1 MKKIKNIFE
10 SIKLKWLRDTGL
22 TILLIAIIIVAFVGI
37 NIGVEALNLTDIDLT
52 TEQLYTL
59 TDESKEII
67 AKIPVEDKIE
77 IYLFD
82 YPENSSVVDLVKQY
96 MKVSD
101 SISMEVTTTSDRAD
115 IASEYNVLDGS
126 YTILIVSGDKYKM
139 FTNYDLYVVDYNTR
153 TSTDITEQRLT
164 NSIIAVSSIG
174 ETTPIY
180 VLTGH
185 DEYGI
190 DTHLTTLKTYLE
202 LENYELKELDL
213 LVTDKVPDDCSALII
228 ATPQKDFTE
237 LEANKI
243 KDYINNGGNI
253 LWMTEP
259 FSMTE
264 EYPNIQSILDL
275 YGVTID
281 QSGIAIEQ
289 DTSRMVMQSPDLII
303 PTIESSELAGE
314 LTSEGTVLLL
324 DASRLNFVDDE
335 KLEELGVTKT
345 DLLTTSDS
353 AFFRQ
358 DMSITTITP
367 EEGETV
373 GKMVVGAELDKKIN
387 DETTSKLV
395 VYANN
400 LFATDYPISVASQT
414 VPAVSLYNNLDLV
427 INSVSY
433 IAENEDQISIRKSQ
447 EITFYTATEEQNR
460 VVMAIIFGVP
470 VLIVILGIV
479 VWQLRRR
486 KK

>member
-67 AKIPVEDKIE
+67 AKIPAEDKIE

-115 IASEYNVLDGS
+115 IASKYNVLDGS

-190 DTHLTTLKTYLE
+190 DTHLTTLKTYL
-202 LENYELKELDL
+202 K
-213 LVTDKVPDDCSALII
+213 P
-228 ATPQKDFTE
+228 
-237 LEANKI
+237 
-243 KDYINNGGNI
+243 
-253 LWMTEP
+253 
-259 FSMTE
+259 
-264 EYPNIQSILDL
+264 
-275 YGVTID
+275 
-281 QSGIAIEQ
+281 
-289 DTSRMVMQSPDLII
+289 
-303 PTIESSELAGE
+303 
-314 LTSEGTVLLL
+314 
-324 DASRLNFVDDE
+324 E
-335 KLEELGVTKT
+335 K
-345 DLLTTSDS
+345 
-353 AFFRQ
+353 
-358 DMSITTITP
+358 
-367 EEGETV
+367 
-373 GKMVVGAELDKKIN
+373 
-387 DETTSKLV
+387 
-395 VYANN
+395 Y
-400 LFATDYPISVASQT
+400 
-414 VPAVSLYNNLDLV
+414 
-427 INSVSY
+427 
-433 IAENEDQISIRKSQ
+433 
-447 EITFYTATEEQNR
+447 
-460 VVMAIIFGVP
+460 
-470 VLIVILGIV
+470 
-479 VWQLRRR
+479 
-486 KK
+486 